1 MYNMKKIPLPLLLLA
16 SLMAYAKPVDMSAL
30 TQIASRFYGVAGDAA
45 VSVSRI
51 GGEMVL
57 FRWEDGFVML
67 ASDDCVRPVLAYSQR
82 SSFAPEA
89 MPAHVAEWVE
99 GYRRE
104 IASVVAAGISQSAS
118 VAAEWAYWLRGAD
131 VKSVG
136 DSVGPMLTTA
146 WNQGW
151 GFNAMCPY
159 DENDSVRCYTGCTAT
174 ATAQI
179 MNYWQHP
186 TVGWGGVAYQ
196 HPLYGVLSANF
207 GATTYQ
213 WGLMPD
219 TITSVTPDSNI
230 QALALLMY
238 HVGVA
243 VGMNYGTHG
252 SGAAVN
258 AYGSAT
264 RPSSENALKTYFKY
278 SPMLYSVFKSEFTDA
293 EWDSI
298 MYGEILA
305 GRPVLYA
312 GHDTSGGHAFVL
324 DGYHEVGDSMAS
336 RLFFHVNWGW
346 GGHYD
351 GFYTLDS
358 LAPGAGG
365 IGGNATYTFNM
376 TNSAVVGIAPAALS
390 SDTLVTVSVAPN
402 NIAGGT
408 VSGSGDYIPYEDRV
422 TLWAHAA
429 EGYRFVCWQSG
440 STQNPVTFL
449 ANGDVV
455 DTAIFERLGGDTLG
469 YCFDGLVTSWADD
482 YGSTTEWGIRIPPSM
497 RNVGR
502 NISAVQLF
510 PYVRGV
516 HTVNIYIGN
525 DIATATLVHTKQIIV
540 GDAEYY
546 QWGEFA
552 LDTTLPVGSFDVVW
566 VTVSYTGA
574 GYPAASSRYSGNSD
588 GSWYHLPEGWVRF
601 DEEDIFYST
610 WMLRAVFVPRSV
622 TVDVVP
628 ADSNICATY
637 GEGVYLGGD
646 RVTVGAVPLDPRCTF
661 SRWSDGSIENP
672 YTFLASDDITL
683 VAHCNCEG
691 VGVDDVDA
699 GSLIVTVNGRTV
711 GVNQDAEF
719 YDLQGRLLARGRE
732 ALMPAAGIYILRAAG
747 SVRKVVV
754 MN

>member
-1 MYNMKKIPLPLLLLA
+1 MYNMKKILLPLLLLV

-82 SSFAPEA
+82 SSFDPEA

-186 TVGWGGVAYQ
+186 TVGWGSFAYQ

-376 TNSAVVGIAPAALS
+376 TNSAVVGIAPADLS

-408 VSGSGDYIPYEDRV
+408 VSGSGDYIPFEDRV

-588 GSWYHLPEGWVRF
+588 GSWYRRRGYLLQHMDAACRLRAPQCHRRCGAGRLQHLCHLRRGCLPRRRPCHGGCRASRPTLYLQPLERRLDRESLHLPRQRRYHPCGTLQLRGYRCGRCRRRLAHCHCEWSHCRRQPGRRVLRPAGASPRSRTRGH
-601 DEEDIFYST
+601 DARCRHLYPACSR
-610 WMLRAVFVPRSV
+610 LRAQGSC
-622 TVDVVP
+622 D
-628 ADSNICATY
+628 
-637 GEGVYLGGD
+637 ELG
-646 RVTVGAVPLDPRCTF
+646 
-661 SRWSDGSIENP
+661 
-672 YTFLASDDITL
+672 
-683 VAHCNCEG
+683 
-691 VGVDDVDA
+691 
-699 GSLIVTVNGRTV
+699 
-711 GVNQDAEF
+711 
-719 YDLQGRLLARGRE
+719 
-732 ALMPAAGIYILRAAG
+732 
-747 SVRKVVV
+747 
-754 MN
+754 